1 MIIFNKKHI
10 LSKIEINKNN
20 IYQSIK
26 MIKNPKY
33 NNYHNYRLYNAKKK
47 EYISQS
53 KKPKLKEQ
61 TPARFFSLPEN
72 HKNSL
77 QCFKHCSQ
85 WILNFSSYSPQLKST
100 IASTSL
106 IGSVNNKNANFS
118 FDSSLPNYDDISEYL
133 PIDIKENQRF
143 ALDSDQPKLP
153 LNIEFPILK
162 DNTKTEIEKIGK
174 EFIGYIFE
182 IELNAKLHEQNNRN
196 NYHTVF
202 KDNINFKVKGYDIM
216 KAIYNKLYSFNC
228 ENSNYLPTQYNSDE
242 FSLSAIVFNNI
253 QCSFGISF
261 SISANSYA
269 SFKKT
274 QHIKTSI
281 NSLIYLNI
289 QITKIKITYSLPLI
303 VFTIKKKE
311 NALLT
316 TLNSLPDVIPEYYPK
331 KHQNEINNTP
341 KQMIVPYINF
351 SNWHSFMTT
360 TTPIIYESESLL
372 IKDIFNSFH
381 KASLF
386 GMNCLFRLD
395 PQTYTKC
402 NFFPSL
408 NTVYIVTNANE
419 SLYSN
424 ATTTI
429 TTNND
434 TSSTLDESFIN
445 SISSNQDDNNNNN
458 KTHKIIYKEQIK
470 EIYYTSSYSN
480 QIQSLMK
487 EFTELDELT
496 IGDISSES
504 YFSLIWTPM
513 KTPQPQMKGMKF
525 IECENYSSIEVFYK
539 FKNDKIIESAHY
551 MKVIGINEKDI
562 KGRNISSYDNNL
574 FDFFWFA
581 NKTPTPNMFNQ
592 FLFEQD
598 LLNNKN
604 SFYALKDKLKSL
616 PIV

>member
-1 MIIFNKKHI
+1 
-10 LSKIEINKNN
+10 
-20 IYQSIK
+20 
-26 MIKNPKY
+26 
-33 NNYHNYRLYNAKKK
+33 
-47 EYISQS
+47 
-53 KKPKLKEQ
+53 
-61 TPARFFSLPEN
+61 
-72 HKNSL
+72 
-77 QCFKHCSQ
+77 
-85 WILNFSSYSPQLKST
+85 
-100 IASTSL
+100 
-106 IGSVNNKNANFS
+106 
-118 FDSSLPNYDDISEYL
+118 
-133 PIDIKENQRF
+133 
-143 ALDSDQPKLP
+143 
-153 LNIEFPILK
+153 
-162 DNTKTEIEKIGK
+162 
-174 EFIGYIFE
+174 
-182 IELNAKLHEQNNRN
+182 
-196 NYHTVF
+196 
-202 KDNINFKVKGYDIM
+202 
-216 KAIYNKLYSFNC
+216 
-228 ENSNYLPTQYNSDE
+228 
-242 FSLSAIVFNNI
+242 
-253 QCSFGISF
+253 
-261 SISANSYA
+261 
-269 SFKKT
+269 
-274 QHIKTSI
+274 
-281 NSLIYLNI
+281 
-289 QITKIKITYSLPLI
+289 
-303 VFTIKKKE
+303 
-311 NALLT
+311 
-316 TLNSLPDVIPEYYPK
+316 
-331 KHQNEINNTP
+331 
-341 KQMIVPYINF
+341 
-351 SNWHSFMTT
+351 MTT

-434 TSSTLDESFIN
+434 TSSTLDGSFIN
-445 SISSNQDDNNNNN
+445 SISSNQDDNNN

-480 QIQSLMK
+480 QIHSLIK